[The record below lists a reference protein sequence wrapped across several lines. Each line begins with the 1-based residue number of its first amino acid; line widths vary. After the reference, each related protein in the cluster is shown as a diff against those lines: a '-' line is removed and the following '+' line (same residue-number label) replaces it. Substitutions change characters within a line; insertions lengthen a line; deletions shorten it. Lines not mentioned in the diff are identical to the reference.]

1 MGDTTHSRDSPTGTT
16 AARQRPVR
24 PARLL
29 AAAGLWVGLVVVA
42 LLNAGFREVVL
53 APSVGDSVA
62 HVTSTG
68 TLLTA
73 LAVVAYLYFRRFADH
88 SVGELVAIGLGWAA
102 MTVLFEFGF
111 GHYVMGT
118 PWHVLVADYD
128 LLAGRVWVLVPLS
141 MAVFPLLFGRS
152 LER

>member
-1 MGDTTHSRDSPTGTT
+1 M
-16 AARQRPVR
+16 
-24 PARLL
+24 
-29 AAAGLWVGLVVVA
+29 
-42 LLNAGFREVVL
+42 
-53 APSVGDSVA
+53 
-62 HVTSTG
+62 
-68 TLLTA
+68 LTA
-73 LAVVAYLYFRRFADH
+73 LTVVAYLYFRRFADRV
-88 SVGELVAIGLGWAA
+88 VGELVAIGLGWAA

>member
-1 MGDTTHSRDSPTGTT
+1 MGDTTHSRDSPAGPTT
-16 AARQRPVR
+16 AGQRPVR

-53 APSVGDSVA
+53 APSVGDYVA

-73 LAVVAYLYFRRFADH
+73 VAVIAYLYFGRYTDH
-88 SVGELVAIGLGWAA
+88 SVGELVAIGLAWTAL
-102 MTVLFEFGF
+102 TVLFEFGF

-118 PWHVLVADYD
+118 PWHVLVADYN
-128 LLAGRVWVLVPLS
+128 LLAGRVWLLVPLS
-141 MAVFPLLFGRS
+141 MAAFPLLFGRV
-152 LER
+152 LRQ